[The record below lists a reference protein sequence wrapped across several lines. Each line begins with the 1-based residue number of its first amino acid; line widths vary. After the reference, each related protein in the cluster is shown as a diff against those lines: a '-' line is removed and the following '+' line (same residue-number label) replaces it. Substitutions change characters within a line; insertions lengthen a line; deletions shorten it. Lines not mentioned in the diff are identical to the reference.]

1 MSMNPEALQKLLIEM
16 DNQLN
21 VSRAELSMCNLQL
34 DRVNTNLNLI
44 QLTNKSLNKVCN
56 TKNNEAVWQGIGKAF
71 VKNDVNSYL
80 KEMAQDEKEFNESKE
95 NLSKKKNYLET
106 TLDKTLENMTQIV
119 GNVKK

>member
-56 TKNNEAVWQGIGKAF
+56 TKDNEAVWQGIGKAF

>member
-44 QLTNKSLNKVCN
+44 QSTNKSLNKVCN

>member
-56 TKNNEAVWQGIGKAF
+56 TKDNEAVWQGIGKAF

-80 KEMAQDEKEFNESKE
+80 KEMSQDEKEFNESKE

>member
-1 MSMNPEALQKLLIEM
+1 MSMNPEALQKLLLEM

-21 VSRAELSMCNLQL
+21 ISRAELSMCNLQL

-44 QLTNKSLNKVCN
+44 HLTTSSLNKLCN
-56 TKNNEAVWQGIGKAF
+56 TKDNETVWQGVGKAF

-80 KEMAQDEKEFNESKE
+80 KEMSTDEKDFKESKE
-95 NLSKKKNYLET
+95 NLSKKQHYLET
-106 TLDKTLENMTQIV
+106 TLEKTLQNMTQIV

>member
-1 MSMNPEALQKLLIEM
+1 MNPEALQKLLIEM

-44 QLTNKSLNKVCN
+44 QLTNKSLNKICN
-56 TKNNEAVWQGIGKAF
+56 TKDNETVWQGIGKAF
-71 VKNDVNSYL
+71 VKKDVNSYL
-80 KEMAQDEKEFNESKE
+80 KEMSQDEKEFNESKE

>member
-56 TKNNEAVWQGIGKAF
+56 TKENEAVWQGIGKAF

-80 KEMAQDEKEFNESKE
+80 KEMSQDEKEFNESKE

>member
-56 TKNNEAVWQGIGKAF
+56 IKDNEAVWQGIGKAF

-80 KEMAQDEKEFNESKE
+80 KEMSQDEKEFNESKE

>member
-21 VSRAELSMCNLQL
+21 VSRAELSMCNLQF

-44 QLTNKSLNKVCN
+44 QLTTKSLNKLCN
-56 TKNNEAVWQGIGKAF
+56 TEDNEAVWQGIGKAF
-71 VKNDVNSYL
+71 VKNDVNTYL
-80 KEMAQDEKEFNESKE
+80 KDMSQDEKEFNESKE

-106 TLDKTLENMTQIV
+106 TLDKTLENMTRIV

>member
-56 TKNNEAVWQGIGKAF
+56 TKDNEAVWQGIGKAF

-80 KEMAQDEKEFNESKE
+80 KEMSQDEKEFNESKV

>member
-1 MSMNPEALQKLLIEM
+1 MSMNPEALQKLLLEM

-21 VSRAELSMCNLQL
+21 ISRAELSMCNLQL

-44 QLTNKSLNKVCN
+44 HLTTSSLNKLCN
-56 TKNNEAVWQGIGKAF
+56 TKDNETVWQGVGKAF

-80 KEMAQDEKEFNESKE
+80 KEMSTDEKDFKESKE
-95 NLSKKKNYLET
+95 NLSKKQHYLET
-106 TLDKTLENMTQIV
+106 TLEKTLENMTQIV

>member
-44 QLTNKSLNKVCN
+44 QLTTKSLNKVCN
-56 TKNNEAVWQGIGKAF
+56 TKDNEAVWQGIGKAF

-80 KEMAQDEKEFNESKE
+80 KEMSEDEKEFNESKE

>member
-56 TKNNEAVWQGIGKAF
+56 TKDNEAVWQGIGKAF

-80 KEMAQDEKEFNESKE
+80 KEMSLDEKEFNESKE

>member
-44 QLTNKSLNKVCN
+44 HLTTKSLNKLCN
-56 TKNNEAVWQGIGKAF
+56 TKDNEAVWQGIGKAF

-80 KEMAQDEKEFNESKE
+80 KEMSQDEKEFNESKE

>member
-1 MSMNPEALQKLLIEM
+1 MNPEALQKLLIEM

-56 TKNNEAVWQGIGKAF
+56 TKVNEAVWQGIGKAF